1 MSKRVVIISGGDITD
16 ELTLRSLLG
25 KNIGVIGVDRGIE
38 FLYRHKIIPNY
49 IVGDFDSV
57 SEEVARYYREETDVP
72 IKEYNPVKDASDTEI
87 AIRLAM
93 TIGATEIEIHG
104 ATGGR
109 LDHLWAN
116 VQCLYIP
123 LKKDIKATL
132 VDPQNRISL
141 HDEDFV
147 LNKEEAYGQYFS
159 LFPLGEV
166 VHGLTLEGAKYPL
179 KNHTMEPQDSLC
191 VSNEIKDEAVK
202 VSFRTGTLILMETN
216 DKEGF

>member
-1 MSKRVVIISGGDITD
+1 MIISGGDITD
-16 ELTLRSLLG
+16 ELTLRSLSG
-25 KNIGVIGVDRGIE
+25 GNIGVIGVDRGIE
-38 FLYRHKIIPNY
+38 FLYRHKIVPNY

-57 SEEVARYYREETDVP
+57 NEEVARYFREETDVP

>member
-1 MSKRVVIISGGDITD
+1 MIISGGDITD